1 MAWAVPIG
9 APAPVLT
16 RRSSAPA
23 RLGADS
29 ISIRCQG
36 GDEQDLLEQARAHP
50 RAFAHLS
57 VVYVDRGVRLRPAPD
72 PLLGGPLPLFRRT
85 YFA

>member
-1 MAWAVPIG
+1 VAWAVLIG

-16 RRSSAPA
+16 RRPPAPA

-36 GDEQDLLEQARAHP
+36 FDEQDLVEQAPAEP
-50 RAFAHLS
+50 RAFAQLYL
-57 VVYVDRGVRLRPAPD
+57 VYVDRVDGRPTPD
-72 PLLGGPLPLFRRT
+72 PLLGGPLALFR
-85 YFA
+85 